1 VFRRKLRPNTDPR
14 AGELRA
20 MFVANRDR
28 VQSWPTNW
36 DFPEVAWPEISA
48 IPSPYVVLPDEER
61 MWFEHRAPYMP
72 QYWWLLEP
80 RPLTTSISQV
90 DCCWWFREN
99 HEFDR
104 LTMNTRTVADPAY
117 LAERLTLGVDAANL
131 KGWHA
136 DDAQTI
142 YRWMHELLDERP
154 MEHGVRQGRRCGFV
168 FVEVSRYPYS
178 RTEIEVQVIVTEVS
192 ATLDGTP
199 LDDTGRPI
207 R

>member
-1 VFRRKLRPNTDPR
+1 MFRRKLRPNTDPR

-48 IPSPYVVLPDEER
+48 IPSPYGVLPDEER
-61 MWFEHRAPYMP
+61 DVGSSSARLTCLNTG
-72 QYWWLLEP
+72 WLLEP
-80 RPLTTSISQV
+80 RPLHHQ
-90 DCCWWFREN
+90 
-99 HEFDR
+99 HQPGR
-104 LTMNTRTVADPAY
+104 L
-117 LAERLTLGVDAANL
+117 L
-131 KGWHA
+131 
-136 DDAQTI
+136 
-142 YRWMHELLDERP
+142 
-154 MEHGVRQGRRCGFV
+154 FV

-207 R
+207 S

>member
-1 VFRRKLRPNTDPR
+1 MFRRKL
-14 AGELRA
+14 
-20 MFVANRDR
+20 
-28 VQSWPTNW
+28 
-36 DFPEVAWPEISA
+36 
-48 IPSPYVVLPDEER
+48 
-61 MWFEHRAPYMP
+61 P

-90 DCCWWFREN
+90 DCCWW
-99 HEFDR
+99 
-104 LTMNTRTVADPAY
+104 
-117 LAERLTLGVDAANL
+117 
-131 KGWHA
+131 
-136 DDAQTI
+136 I

>member
-1 VFRRKLRPNTDPR
+1 MFRRKLRPNTDPR

-61 MWFEHRAPYMP
+61 MWFEHRAH
-72 QYWWLLEP
+72 
-80 RPLTTSISQV
+80 RRSTGGCTSGRWSTA
-90 DCCWWFREN
+90 C
-99 HEFDR
+99 DR
-104 LTMNTRTVADPAY
+104 A
-117 LAERLTLGVDAANL
+117 GAA
-131 KGWHA
+131 
-136 DDAQTI
+136 
-142 YRWMHELLDERP
+142 
-154 MEHGVRQGRRCGFV
+154 GFV